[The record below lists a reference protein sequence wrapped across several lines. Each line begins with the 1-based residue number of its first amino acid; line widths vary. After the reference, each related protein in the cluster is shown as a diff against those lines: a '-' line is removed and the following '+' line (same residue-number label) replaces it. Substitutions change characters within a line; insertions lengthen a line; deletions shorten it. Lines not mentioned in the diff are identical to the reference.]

1 MRLMIA
7 DDHDL
12 VRETLA
18 MLLSRELDATCDQ
31 ADTLPSALSRIAKGV
46 RYDLVLLDY
55 VMPGMNGLEGLRRAV
70 KASGDSAVALISGL
84 APDQIARD
92 ALNAGARGFIT
103 KTMPAKSVVS
113 AVRFMLAGETF
124 APATLLVEQ
133 GREPTPA
140 HPMLGNLT
148 ARERQALDA
157 LCRGQANKEIARD
170 LGLSEVTVKLH
181 VRTLCRKLGARN
193 RTHAAMLARDLGLD
207 AVA

>member
-1 MRLMIA
+1 MRLLIA

-18 MLLSRELDATCDQ
+18 MLLTRELDATCDQ
-31 ADTLPSALSRIAKGV
+31 ADTLPAALSRIAKGV

-55 VMPGMNGLEGLRRAV
+55 VMPGMNGLEGLRRAA
-70 KASGDSAVALISGL
+70 KANGDGGVAVISGL
-84 APDQIARD
+84 APDHIARD
-92 ALNAGARGFIT
+92 ALNAGACGFIT

-113 AVRFMLAGETF
+113 AVRFMLAGETY
-124 APATLLVEQ
+124 APATLLVTDDRSVVNE
-133 GREPTPA
+133 
-140 HPMLGNLT
+140 HPLLGNLT
-148 ARERQALDA
+148 PRERQALHA

-170 LGLSEVTVKLH
+170 LGLTEVTVKLH

-193 RTHAAMLARDLGLD
+193 RTHAAMLARDMGLD